1 MATVGTDRAGVD
13 YILILRRRL
22 RLYLD
27 ICMAHSLL
35 IRRWSVSSASSSWC
49 ELWAWIG
56 WAAVDTEFWLV
67 TVVVIPPPMVHRD
80 HWQDVVM
87 MWVSHAGA
95 ALRALSGMAAPHS
108 YADDR
113 NDEHDQQQWHDQ
125 VERVDS
131 SYHRLQPSRW
141 TALPHIFVPESFL
154 QPIRRQMPIYI
165 MIRLCYIHARYIV
178 STWWQQNVPK
188 TQGHRTHHGL
198 HCMNTFIWI
207 SSTQRQRTITP
218 EQKATTWLFTSICAT
233 LLSGL
238 SQ

>member
-27 ICMAHSLL
+27 VCMAHSLL
-35 IRRWSVSSASSSWC
+35 IRRWRVSSASSSWC
-49 ELWAWIG
+49 ELWARIS
-56 WAAVDTEFWLV
+56 WAAVDAEFWLV

-95 ALRALSGMAAPHS
+95 ALRALAGMAAPHS
-108 YADDR
+108 DGDGR

-141 TALPHIFVPESFL
+141 TALPHVFVPESFL
-154 QPIRRQMPIYI
+154 QPIRRQTTMSKSDQNHLHHDKTTTWL
-165 MIRLCYIHARYIV
+165 RQRYIHAGCSVNVLITKLFPKHRVTGHIMV
-178 STWWQQNVPK
+178 STV
-188 TQGHRTHHGL
+188 
-198 HCMNTFIWI
+198 WI
-207 SSTQRQRTITP
+207 
-218 EQKATTWLFTSICAT
+218 

-238 SQ
+238 VRHKGSGQ